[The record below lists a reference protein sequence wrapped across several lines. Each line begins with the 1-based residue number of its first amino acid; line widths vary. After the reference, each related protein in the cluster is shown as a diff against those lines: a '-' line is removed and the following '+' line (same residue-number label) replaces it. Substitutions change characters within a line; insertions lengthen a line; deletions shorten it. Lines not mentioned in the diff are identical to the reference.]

1 MQLKSLKI
9 NGSGATEKK
18 QNKISCYAVRQLW
31 AVKGDETVS
40 VRPLQCVEEIEDIIE
55 SQVKSVDGNW
65 IQDQEGCWG
74 RLSWMYRYALGFFL
88 EGE

>member
-18 QNKISCYAVRQLW
+18 KKKNFLRCRPSV
-31 AVKGDETVS
+31 VGGKGDETIS
-40 VRPLQCVEEIEDIIE
+40 VRSLECVEEIEDIIE